1 MHEMCRSLKKFW
13 GEPCNASE
21 PIEDQSF
28 ESPVTK
34 FDLRLDDGEEPIAS
48 GTSQPSIQHGRNLLD
63 AKISNYKREKLQ
75 RKLPVDAQFLSCA
88 QEDLQNKQG
97 LVDEM
102 EQMEKH
108 NMSRLSRNMTESVAE
123 GFSIFKSVV
132 GQ

>member
-1 MHEMCRSLKKFW
+1 MQADLGGSHQIEGGVETSDV
-13 GEPCNASE
+13 NASE

-88 QEDLQNKQG
+88 QSK
-97 LVDEM
+97 
-102 EQMEKH
+102 
-108 NMSRLSRNMTESVAE
+108 
-123 GFSIFKSVV
+123 
-132 GQ
+132 